1 MPEQAVSRRR
11 DGRGLALALMIGTG
25 ISSAAAFAPGSFHRL
40 ALSNGPA
47 APRPRPASSS
57 PCGVVPGCGPAGYGL
72 RGTQSGGGWHRG
84 SAIPLGILSLRA
96 QRQGSTQSVD
106 MAKETKEKIQSTV
119 FKALGGL
126 AVSIATA
133 YCVYTGQ
140 NPVEVVQA
148 IASADPQ
155 EVLQNS
161 VEYIEG
167 LGPLG
172 YVYFSLIYIVAEMFA
187 IPAVPLTASAG
198 YLFGV
203 VPGTC
208 IVLFSAT
215 IAAGGAFIIG
225 RLFLRDFI
233 EGIISKSRKFLAV
246 DEAISRKGF
255 QLVLLLRLSPLLPF
269 ALSNYLYGMT
279 KVNFFEYLAGTAL
292 GFAPGSIGFV
302 MSGQVGR
309 TLMGDEASGG
319 GVPWYAYAGGIAAVT
334 VIGKVVSEVA
344 GKAIA
349 EVEAEFDAKEAAK
362 LAEEGAE
369 GAADGSASLDLS
381 DNEIEIFVKG
391 TDSLK

>member
-1 MPEQAVSRRR
+1 
-11 DGRGLALALMIGTG
+11 MIGTG
-25 ISSAAAFAPGSFHRL
+25 ISSAAAFAPGSLRGL
-40 ALSNGPA
+40 ALSSGPA
-47 APRPRPASSS
+47 RPRSASLSRRS
-57 PCGVVPGCGPAGYGL
+57 EVPGCGPAEYGL
-72 RGTQSGGGWHRG
+72 WMPQSGGGRHRR
-84 SAIPLGILSLRA
+84 SVAPLPILSLRA

-119 FKALGGL
+119 FTVLGGL

-233 EGIISKSRKFLAV
+233 EGIISKSRKFLAI

-309 TLMGDEASGG
+309 SLMGEEASGG
-319 GVPWYAYAGGIAAVT
+319 GVPWYFYAGGIAAVT

-344 GKAIA
+344 SAAIA

-369 GAADGSASLDLS
+369 GAVSGSASAEMSED
-381 DNEIEIFVKG
+381 EILVKR